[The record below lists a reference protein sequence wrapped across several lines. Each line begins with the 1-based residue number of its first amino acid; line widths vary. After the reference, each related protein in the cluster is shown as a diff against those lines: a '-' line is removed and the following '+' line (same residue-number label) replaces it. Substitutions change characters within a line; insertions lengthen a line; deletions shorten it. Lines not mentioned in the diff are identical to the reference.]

1 LTILHEKYR
10 PGKFVDVF
18 GQGHLISQLEEA
30 VKKRSSHAF
39 LFSGPA
45 GCGKTTLAR
54 ICARELGCRDLDIR
68 ETDGA
73 TDSGVDEM
81 RALQNA
87 MRYKPLGG
95 GKARACIIDE
105 AHRIS
110 KQAFDSLLKVMEE
123 PPEHLFWFLCTTAPE
138 KLQKTIRSR
147 CMPFTVK
154 SLSDDDMKE
163 FLGGITRAEKL
174 KTSDEVLSVCA
185 IEAAG
190 SLRQGLVNL
199 AMCSSC
205 KTRREAKALLQRL
218 DESDPM
224 RELCQFIIR
233 GGSWSKFIAL
243 MEKLEDQSPE
253 GIRIMIVNYLGGCL
267 KNANSDK
274 EAMGFLG
281 LLQHFESPYN
291 DSEKMSPLFLSV
303 GRALFS
309 E

>member
-1 LTILHEKYR
+1 MTVLHDKYR
-10 PGKFVDVF
+10 PKRFVDVF
-18 GQGHLISQLEEA
+18 GQEHLIPKLEEA
-30 VKKRSSHAF
+30 IKARSSHAF

-54 ICARELGCRDLDIR
+54 ICARELGCKDIDIR

-81 RALQNA
+81 RTLQNA
-87 MRYKPLGG
+87 MRYRPISGP
-95 GKARACIIDE
+95 ARACIIDE

-138 KLQKTIRSR
+138 KLQKTIKSR

-163 FLGGITRAEKL
+163 FLGDIAKAEKL
-174 KTSDEVLSVCA
+174 KTSPEVLSVCA
-185 IEAAG
+185 IEAQG
-190 SLRQGLVNL
+190 SMRQGLVNL
-199 AMCSSC
+199 ALCGAC
-205 KTRREAKALLQRL
+205 KGRREAKALLQRA

-224 RELCQFIIR
+224 RELCQLVVR
-233 GGSWSKFIAL
+233 GGSWQKFMAI

-267 KNANSDK
+267 QRANNK
-274 EAMGFLG
+274 EEVMGFLT
-281 LLQHFESPYN
+281 LLQNFETPYN
-291 DSEKMSPLFLSV
+291 DSEKMAPLFLSV
-303 GRALFS
+303 GRALFT